1 MPLTKAL
8 TLGKAEYLGYIYGR
22 YTTGEYALGEIQ
34 TWNWALMLSC
44 NKWRYSHWILTLPT
58 LMLMTAQCSSSF
70 KAEFASPQNLLMNES
85 FEAGKEP
92 WFALVTPNWESFE
105 ITDRS
110 ANGGRHSAYL
120 GLRAPSSTV
129 GTKIV
134 GVVQEVS
141 PSEFPRRLS
150 GFYHVEHWR
159 RGTQKQYLQVVI
171 IVFADPT
178 NKPFPN
184 YQLRYVLSGID
195 RPPLQI
201 VNAKYV
207 FSGISE
213 VQQGRWKNFDFD
225 LHSDFRRHWGQVP
238 EGFTKLRILF
248 EVRYDEKTAGEDEV
262 RADVYYDDLYL
273 GE

>member
-1 MPLTKAL
+1 M
-8 TLGKAEYLGYIYGR
+8 
-22 YTTGEYALGEIQ
+22 
-34 TWNWALMLSC
+34 
-44 NKWRYSHWILTLPT
+44 
-58 LMLMTAQCSSSF
+58 
-70 KAEFASPQNLLMNES
+70 
-85 FEAGKEP
+85 
-92 WFALVTPNWESFE
+92 
-105 ITDRS
+105 
-110 ANGGRHSAYL
+110 
-120 GLRAPSSTV
+120 
-129 GTKIV
+129 
-134 GVVQEVS
+134 
-141 PSEFPRRLS
+141 
-150 GFYHVEHWR
+150 
-159 RGTQKQYLQVVI
+159 I

-238 EGFTKLRILF
+238 KGFTKLRILF

>member
-1 MPLTKAL
+1 VKVVSSPRLVVSKNVFCFALWPLL
-8 TLGKAEYLGYIYGR
+8 LV
-22 YTTGEYALGEIQ
+22 
-34 TWNWALMLSC
+34 
-44 NKWRYSHWILTLPT
+44 
-58 LMLMTAQCSSSF
+58 TAQCTSHSF
-70 KAEFASPQNLLMNES
+70 KAELASSQNLLMNDS
-85 FEAGKEP
+85 FEAGKES
-92 WFALVTPNWESFE
+92 WFSLVTPNWESFE
-105 ITDRS
+105 ITDRY
-110 ANGGRHSAYL
+110 ANDGRHSAYL

-134 GVVQEVS
+134 GIVQEVS

-159 RGTQKQYLQVVI
+159 RGAQKQYLQVVV

-195 RPPLQI
+195 RPPLHI
-201 VNAKYV
+201 MNAKYV
-207 FSGISE
+207 FSGVSE
-213 VQQGRWKNFDFD
+213 VQEGHWIRFDFD

-238 EGFTKLRILF
+238 QGFMKIRILF
-248 EVRYDEKTAGEDEV
+248 EVRYDDKTAGADDV